1 MNNYLDTDGCPD
13 TIPVTDSSK
22 SESESDNTLLQWTA
36 VIAALITAAGAV
48 GAAKFK
54 KSS

>member
-1 MNNYLDTDGCPD
+1 MNNYLDSDGCPD
-13 TIPVTDSSK
+13 VTPVNDSTK
-22 SESESDNTLLQWTA
+22 SESEQDSSLLQWTA

-54 KSS
+54 KPS

>member
-1 MNNYLDTDGCPD
+1 TDGCPD
-13 TIPVTDSSK
+13 TSPINEPLK
-22 SESESDNTLLQWTA
+22 SEPESDNTLLQWTA